1 MTKKLVATGTMLA
14 MPLAGP
20 AFAQHSSPNVRS
32 IQQALDESASE
43 AAQQQT
49 LRVAALPARGAAP
62 RQASGD
68 VEAGGARPHTRPL
81 PGRT

>member
-32 IQQALDESASE
+32 IQQALDESASP
-43 AAQQQT
+43 AAHQQT
-49 LRVAALPARGAAP
+49 LRVATLPTRGAAP

-68 VEAGGARPHTRPL
+68 VETGGARDRSGPL

>member
-20 AFAQHSSPNVRS
+20 AFAQHSFPDVRS
-32 IQQALDESASE
+32 TQQALDESASE
-43 AAQQQT
+43 ATQQQT
-49 LRVAALPARGAAP
+49 LRVATPPVRGAAP

-68 VEAGGARPHTRPL
+68 AEAGGARAHSGPL

>member
-32 IQQALDESASE
+32 IQQALDESASR

-49 LRVAALPARGAAP
+49 LRVATLPTRVAAT

-68 VEAGGARPHTRPL
+68 VEAGGMRSRSGPF